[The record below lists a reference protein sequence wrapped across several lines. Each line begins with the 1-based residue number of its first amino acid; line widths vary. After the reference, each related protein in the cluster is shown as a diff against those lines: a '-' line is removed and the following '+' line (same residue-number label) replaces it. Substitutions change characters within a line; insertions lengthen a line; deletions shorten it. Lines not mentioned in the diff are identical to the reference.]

1 MFMPTQLLD
10 PTSPYGT

>member
-1 MFMPTQLLD
+1 MFTPTQLLD